1 MNMSPKVAVAQFS
14 AGTDKAQNRKNIAAL
29 IAEAASEGSEL
40 VVLPENAM
48 YSHPDSSV
56 DLYPF
61 SEDLDGEFSRFL
73 QAAARTNHL
82 WVVAGMTESIHATRK
97 VHNTVLV
104 VNPDG
109 ALQGAYRKVH
119 LYDAFGYRE
128 SDSVQAGELDRP
140 TTFSIGGTTFGLMT
154 CYDLRFPESARRLV
168 DVGAEVIVIPAAW
181 VAGPLKEEHWS
192 TLLRARAIENTVYV
206 AAAGQTGP
214 VCVGRSVIVDPA
226 GVVKADAG
234 PQPGLATH
242 LLSAERL
249 AEVRRVV
256 PVLEHR
262 RFFLEGHGK

>member
-1 MNMSPKVAVAQFS
+1 MSPKVAVAQFS

-40 VVLPENAM
+40 VVLPENSM

-56 DLYPF
+56 DLYPH
-61 SEDLDGEFSRFL
+61 SEDLDGEFASFL
-73 QAAARTNHL
+73 REAARSNGL
-82 WVVAGMTESIHATRK
+82 WVVAGMTESIHGTRK
-97 VHNTVLV
+97 VHNTVVV

-109 ALQGAYRKVH
+109 VLQATYRKIH

-128 SDSVQAGELDRP
+128 SDSVQAGELDEP
-140 TTFSIGGTTFGLMT
+140 TTFSIDGTTFGLMT

-168 DVGAEVIVIPAAW
+168 DVGADAIVVPAAW

-192 TLLRARAIENTVYV
+192 TLIRARAIENTVYV

-214 VCVGRSVIVDPA
+214 VCIGRSVIVDPA

-234 PQPGLATH
+234 PQPGLATR